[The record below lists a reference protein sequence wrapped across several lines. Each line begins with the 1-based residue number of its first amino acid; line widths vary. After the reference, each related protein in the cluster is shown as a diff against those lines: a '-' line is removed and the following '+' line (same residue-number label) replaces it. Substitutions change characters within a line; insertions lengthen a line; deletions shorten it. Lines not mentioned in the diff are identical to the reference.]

1 MSAFTITEYT
11 DEQRAAEY
19 PTESEPRL
27 VTKSG
32 KISAYGMACGYIYQV
47 IADHQHGGFT
57 RLTMTPAGDGYFVD
71 YFDNWHGGRTKAYR
85 HFERKRDAER
95 CFDHIARVVRA
106 KGGADIRAELP
117 FEFVITRHTA

>member
-32 KISAYGMACGYIYQV
+32 KISAYGMACGYIYSIV
-47 IADHQHGGFT
+47 SEDEDGWT
-57 RLTMTPAGDGYFVD
+57 SLTMSAEGGVYSVD
-71 YFDNWHGGRTKAYR
+71 YFRSNTSGIRTKAFGQY
-85 HFERKRDAER
+85 EKKNDAER
-95 CFDHIARVVRA
+95 LYRRLATQTRKRGLVLPGDLPNVRVYN
-106 KGGADIRAELP
+106 
-117 FEFVITRHTA
+117 H